1 MDYIKFSHTTGTA
14 IINLSK
20 IFRIMSSGTSVSI
33 FSDATNQVTFT
44 FSSTNQANRIRT
56 LIEQITN
63 TIDLNQLADQ

>member
-1 MDYIKFSHTTGTA
+1 
-14 IINLSK
+14 
-20 IFRIMSSGTSVSI
+20 MSSGTSVSI

-44 FSSTNQANRIRT
+44 FSSSSEANRIRT